1 MTAPRI
7 MIVDD
12 EERLRKLL
20 AMLLSDMKCKLTLAE
35 DGRDALE
42 KYRQARPDLVITDL
56 KMPRMGGLELLN
68 ELQQSDPDL
77 PVIVIT
83 AFGSVES
90 AVEAMKAGAVDY
102 ITKPFEEEVI
112 KLAVRKALRLRRLLS
127 ENVVLRG
134 EARGRY
140 DFQNIVAESA
150 AMKEILQLAAE
161 VAPTSSTVLLTGE
174 SGTGKEIVTR
184 AIHNA
189 SARSGGRFVA
199 LNCAAIPENLL
210 ESELFGHERGAF
222 TGAVERKKGKFEL
235 ADGGTIFLDEI
246 GEMSPALQ
254 AKILRVL
261 EEREFERVGGEGAL
275 PTDVRVIAATSRDL
289 PERIRQ
295 GAFREDL
302 FFRIS
307 VFPLHLPP
315 LRERR
320 EDIMPL
326 ARLFLERF
334 TKEMG
339 RRVSRIPQKTERL
352 LAAYSW
358 PGNVRELQNYI
369 ERAVILLKGEELIP
383 ALFPPAMTGVGQAGE
398 NAGAV
403 DIDLPSGGLS
413 LEELERSLIVQ
424 ALERSGNNK
433 TEAAKLLGL
442 SRATL
447 RYRLEKHGIKS
458 GKQ

>member
-1 MTAPRI
+1 MTIPRI

-35 DGRDALE
+35 DGQDALA

-56 KMPRMGGLELLN
+56 KMPRLNGLELLK
-68 ELQQSDPDL
+68 ELQQSNADL

-134 EARGRY
+134 EARGRF
-140 DFQNIVAESA
+140 DFQNIVAESK
-150 AMKEILQLAAE
+150 AMQEVLQLAAE

-222 TGAVERKKGKFEL
+222 TGAVGRKTGKFEL

-246 GEMSPALQ
+246 GEMKPALQ
-254 AKILRVL
+254 TKILRVL
-261 EEREFERVGGEGAL
+261 EEREFERVGGETQL
-275 PTDVRVIAATSRDL
+275 PTDARVIAATNRDL

-295 GAFREDL
+295 GEFREDL
-302 FFRIS
+302 YFRIS

-326 ARLFLERF
+326 AHLFLARF
-334 TKEMG
+334 SSEMG
-339 RRVSRIPQKTERL
+339 RRVSLIPEETERL
-352 LAAYSW
+352 LAEYSW

-369 ERAVILLKGEELIP
+369 ERAVILLKGRELTP
-383 ALFPPAMTGVGQAGE
+383 NLFPPAMTGAGKLKE
-398 NAGAV
+398 RAAAAEL
-403 DIDLPSGGLS
+403 DLSAGGLS

-424 ALERSGNNK
+424 ALKRTGNNK
-433 TEAAKLLGL
+433 TEAAALLGL
-442 SRATL
+442 TRATL
-447 RYRLEKHGIKS
+447 RYRLEKHGIKPTN
-458 GKQ
+458 